1 MTCSPNPHHP
11 HQPHPHHPDQVNFF
25 EPVNRMTRQAQTNV
39 TDEVAHLQLRPQMSD
54 SVASLKAEMQTVSDN
69 LATVRTVMSCA
80 SVHVIFKRAKSAVRC
95 HLV

>member
-1 MTCSPNPHHP
+1 MYKLEHR
-11 HQPHPHHPDQVNFF
+11 Q
-25 EPVNRMTRQAQTNV
+25 EPLTR
-39 TDEVAHLQLRPQMSD
+39 DEVAHLQLRPQMSD

-69 LATVRTVMSCA
+69 LATVRTVMSCS

>member
-1 MTCSPNPHHP
+1 
-11 HQPHPHHPDQVNFF
+11 
-25 EPVNRMTRQAQTNV
+25 MTRQAQTNV

-80 SVHVIFKRAKSAVRC
+80 SVHVIFKRAKSAVRSTSPT
-95 HLV
+95 LTPTPTPTLTLTPTLKP

>member
-1 MTCSPNPHHP
+1 
-11 HQPHPHHPDQVNFF
+11 
-25 EPVNRMTRQAQTNV
+25 MTRQAQTNV

-95 HLV
+95 HLAQP